1 MDCDQQIIN
10 MADQKL
16 SQLTALGTAPDV
28 ADLLYLDDVSATT
41 SKSMTVAN
49 LFQSPTI
56 NSPTL
61 TSPLLG
67 TPVSGVLTFT
77 TGLPLTTGV
86 TGNLP
91 VTNLNSGTSASSST
105 FWRGDGAWATPSG
118 AGTPTPTASTNAQWD
133 ANVNLSANDFI
144 NGFTTIATAAG
155 TTTLTVTSTGIQQ
168 FTGATTQTVK
178 LPTTGVVA
186 GQQYIVL
193 NSSSGLVTV
202 QSSGSNTIYV
212 HASGVGAV
220 YTALVATPTTSANWY
235 CVNDSAQSAQGKLG
249 FFNNSL
255 TLAGTDATTITFQG
269 TDTYVG
275 RTTTDTLT
283 NKTLIA
289 TTNVVE
295 EITTTASSSTPTP
308 TGGSLK
314 NYFTVTALA
323 ANATIG
329 APTGSPVD
337 GNKLIMR
344 IKDNGTAR
352 TLAFNAIF
360 RFSTDLAAPSTT
372 ILSKTL
378 YMGFIYN
385 GADSK
390 WDMLALL
397 NNF

>member
-1 MDCDQQIIN
+1 

-28 ADLLYLDDVSATT
+28 GDLLYLDDVSATT

-61 TSPLLG
+61 VSPLLG
-67 TPVSGVLTFT
+67 TPTSGILTNA
-77 TGLPLTTGV
+77 TGLPVSTGIA
-86 TGNLP
+86 GLG
-91 VTNLNSGTSASSST
+91 SGVAT
-105 FWRGDGAWATPSG
+105 FLATPSSANLITAVTDETG
-118 AGTPTPTASTNAQWD
+118 SGSLVFSNSPALVTPTGIVKGD
-133 ANVNLSANDFI
+133 VGLGNVDN
-144 NGFTTIATAAG
+144 
-155 TTTLTVTSTGIQQ
+155 TS
-168 FTGATTQTVK
+168 
-178 LPTTGVVA
+178 
-186 GQQYIVL
+186 
-193 NSSSGLVTV
+193 
-202 QSSGSNTIYV
+202 
-212 HASGVGAV
+212 
-220 YTALVATPTTSANWY
+220 
-235 CVNDSAQSAQGKLG
+235 
-249 FFNNSL
+249 
-255 TLAGTDATTITFQG
+255 DATKNSASAI
-269 TDTYVG
+269 
-275 RTTTDTLT
+275 LT
-283 NKTLIA
+283 NKTIIA

-308 TGGSLK
+308 TGGSLR